1 MKVLVGLKNPA
12 SYMEKLGI
20 WVTQYLKVQEQA
32 SYYLK
37 SNVSLINTFIHHT

>member
-1 MKVLVGLKNPA
+1 MKALVGLKNSV

-37 SNVSLINTFIHHT
+37 SNISLIATFTHHT